1 MATLNVNLTLTSTD
15 ISNNEALN
23 LDVSDELSVTDP
35 FIGLAQ
41 VAATTTGNET
51 IILTSHSS
59 IRYLYLK
66 HTGVDAGGS
75 SASATLQVEIENGKS
90 FGELGADEFLFVPIG
105 QNSGS
110 VAVQLEASSG
120 TIVAEYAF
128 FTKA

>member
-1 MATLNVNLTLTSTD
+1 MATLNVNLKLTSTD
-15 ISNNEALN
+15 ISNNEALS
-23 LDVSDELSVTDP
+23 LDVSGALSVTDP

-110 VAVQLEASSG
+110 VAVQFEASSG